1 MSRAYGFISIIGVF
15 AILMLTGCGTRY
27 IQDTKIEYTKE
38 KAELAKI
45 VRAYRDALRDKDIDT
60 LEKMT
65 SDRYYEN
72 ASTTTDATDD
82 YGRNGLQKVF
92 ADLKNTVRKV
102 EVTLVIK
109 DIVIMGDRA
118 RVDVEYDAKYL
129 LALGEQDRWET
140 RNDKN
145 RITFRKDQE
154 GEWRISG
161 GL

>member
-1 MSRAYGFISIIGVF
+1 MSRAYGLISFIGIF

-45 VRAYRDALRDKDIDT
+45 VRAYRDALRDKDIET

-92 ADLKNTVRKV
+92 ADLKIRSGKWRSLSSSRTSSSWATVL
-102 EVTLVIK
+102 ES
-109 DIVIMGDRA
+109 M
-118 RVDVEYDAKYL
+118 
-129 LALGEQDRWET
+129 
-140 RNDKN
+140 
-145 RITFRKDQE
+145 
-154 GEWRISG
+154 
-161 GL
+161 